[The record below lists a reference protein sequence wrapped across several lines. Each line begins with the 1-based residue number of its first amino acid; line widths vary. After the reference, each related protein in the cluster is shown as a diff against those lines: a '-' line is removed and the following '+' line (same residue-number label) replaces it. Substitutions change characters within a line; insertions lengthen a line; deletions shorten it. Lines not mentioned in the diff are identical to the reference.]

1 MISAFARSD
10 ILDRERLQRIG
21 SALGTR
27 YMLQPGL
34 AEFSQ
39 SLMDRFEIVGFKLLK
54 ALVTTL
60 RDTQAGQMLWESAG
74 ESTVAAR
81 VLGCA

>member
-1 MISAFARSD
+1 
-10 ILDRERLQRIG
+10 
-21 SALGTR
+21 
-27 YMLQPGL
+27 
-34 AEFSQ
+34 
-39 SLMDRFEIVGFKLLK
+39 MDRFEIVGFKLLK